1 MLEKIKSL
9 DSAAMKNAA
18 KDFEKIDEVAQFCT
32 KKVLDAFAA
41 ERVSESHLNGSTGY
55 GYTDP
60 GREVLDRIFAHAFE
74 CEDALVR
81 PQFVSGT
88 HVLTVALFGML
99 RTGDTLYSITG
110 KPYDTLYDVV
120 GINES
125 VGSLKEYGINYKETD
140 FKDGEFN
147 KEAIEETLSDKTIK
161 LVFIQKS
168 KGYLDR
174 RTLTSKQIGEICSFV
189 KDIRPDVYVMV
200 DNCYGEFCEKHEPV
214 YYGVDLMVGSLIK
227 NAGGGLAKTGG
238 YIAGKTECVEK
249 CSYRLTSPGIGRESA
264 ATGTYLSDFFQ
275 GFFMAPHTVAQALK
289 TAVYCAHIFQS
300 LGYRVNPAPS
310 EERYDIIQS
319 IIFEKAEKLIEF
331 CKGIQ
336 AGSPIDS
343 FASPEPYA
351 MPGYSDEVIMAAGA
365 FVQGASIELSADGPI
380 RPPYI
385 AFMQGSLTFESG
397 RLGVLYA
404 LEKILGKDI

>member
-1 MLEKIKSL
+1 MN
-9 DSAAMKNAA
+9 NAV
-18 KDFEKIDEVAQFCT
+18 KEFERIDEISRFCT

-41 ERVSESHLNGSTGY
+41 ERVSEAHLNGSTGY

-60 GREVLDRIFAHAFE
+60 GREVLDRIFARAFE

-99 RTGDTLYSITG
+99 RTGDTMLSITG

-120 GINES
+120 GINEG
-125 VGSLKEYGINYKETD
+125 VGSLKEYGIAYKETD
-140 FKDGEFN
+140 FIDGKFDYDAIAKELKDD
-147 KEAIEETLSDKTIK
+147 SVK

-174 RTLTSKQIGEICSFV
+174 CTLNSEQIGKICEYV
-189 KDIRPDVYVMV
+189 KSIRPDVYVMV

-214 YYGVDLMVGSLIK
+214 YYGADLMVGSLIK

-238 YIAGKTECVEK
+238 YIAGKAECVEK
-249 CSYRLTSPGIGRESA
+249 CSYRLTCPGIGRESA
-264 ATGTYLSDFFQ
+264 ATGGYLADFIQ

-289 TAVYCAHIFQS
+289 TAVYCAYIFEE
-300 LGYRVNPAPS
+300 LGYKVNPLPS
-310 EERYDIIQS
+310 EERYDIIQT
-319 IIFEKAEKLIEF
+319 IIFNDPQKLIGF

-343 FASPEPYA
+343 FAMPEPYA
-351 MPGYSDEVIMAAGA
+351 MPGYNDEVIMAAGA

-385 AFMQGSLTFESG
+385 AFMQGGLTFESG
-397 RLGVLYA
+397 RLGILCAV
-404 LEKILGKDI
+404 EKILGTDI